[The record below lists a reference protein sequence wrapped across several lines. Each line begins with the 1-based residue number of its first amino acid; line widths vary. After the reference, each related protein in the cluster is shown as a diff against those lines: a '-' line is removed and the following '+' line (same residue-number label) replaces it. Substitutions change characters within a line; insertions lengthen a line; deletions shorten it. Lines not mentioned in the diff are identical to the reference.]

1 LEEYVYWLSL
11 VGFLVTLPTMRMDW
25 VGGVTRIWVALCG
38 FVKLAIVLL
47 TYLRYHG
54 HINLVIQNCG
64 LLGINDT

>member
-1 LEEYVYWLSL
+1 
-11 VGFLVTLPTMRMDW
+11 MRMAW

-47 TYLRYHG
+47 TYLRYHE